1 MSKIDSIKV
10 FATQT
15 EAEANKPTDAGK
27 KKLYGVVKPD
37 GTTRWLW
44 SDGYAQAIYQ
54 VLTKLDGWKV
64 TASSEK
70 AVPAAMKAEN
80 DSLKAEI
87 AALQARLAATQSVT
101 ANPALTVQPP
111 ADQPNANRGRR
122 NTTSTQPVA

>member
-10 FATQT
+10 FEKQT
-15 EAEANKPTDAGK
+15 EAEANKPADAGK

-70 AVPAAMKAEN
+70 AIPAAIKAEN

-87 AALQARLAATQSVT
+87 AALQARLAATQAVP
-101 ANPALTVQPP
+101 ANPAPVVQPP
-111 ADQPNANRGRR
+111 ADQPNSRSRRGT
-122 NTTSTQPVA
+122 NSTQPVA

>member
-10 FATQT
+10 FATQA
-15 EAEANKPTDAGK
+15 EAESNKPADAGK
-27 KKLYGVVKPD
+27 KKLYGVVSPD
-37 GTTRWLW
+37 GKTRWLW

-64 TASSEK
+64 KVASEK

-87 AALQARLAATQSVT
+87 AALQARLAATQAIT
-101 ANPALTVQPP
+101 ANPAPVVQPP
-111 ADQPNANRGRR
+111 ADNGTPNRGGRGR
-122 NTTSTQPVA
+122 STQPA